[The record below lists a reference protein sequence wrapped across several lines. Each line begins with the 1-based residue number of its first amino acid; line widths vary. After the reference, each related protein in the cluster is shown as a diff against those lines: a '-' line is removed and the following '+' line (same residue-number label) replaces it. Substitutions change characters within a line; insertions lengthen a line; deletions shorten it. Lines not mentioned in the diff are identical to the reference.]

1 VILYE
6 HPREAT
12 RPEGVLF
19 RVRLRDAD
27 VHAHDHD
34 AHIGAG
40 FDERRGP
47 AATCTYG
54 AGPDA

>member
-1 VILYE
+1 VF
-6 HPREAT
+6 P
-12 RPEGVLF
+12 F
-19 RVRLRDAD
+19 RVQLRDAD